1 MALLLERRGMVSA
14 INSKDWTPLHVASER
29 AATLD
34 PMRMLLEAGADPGMT
49 CGSGAAELRI
59 ARGDSWNSRGEGKV
73 PQSSVAGIAGPYFF
87 NNV

>member
-34 PMRMLLEAGADPGMT
+34 AMRMLLEAGADPGMT
-49 CGSGAAELRI
+49 AGWTLGVTP
-59 ARGDSWNSRGEGKV
+59 GNSRWRNRKALRRRHCCSMV
-73 PQSSVAGIAGPYFF
+73 S
-87 NNV
+87 